1 MIQRVDGKS
10 PAKPKTAYI
19 HPMSVVIGDVKLGE
33 YSSVWPCAVIR
44 ADIAEIII
52 GDYTNI
58 QDGCLLH
65 TNELKLKIGNRVAVG
80 HGAILHSCDIGD
92 NTLIGMG
99 AIVLDAA
106 QIGENCMIGAGAVI
120 PKGKVIPPGSVVIGN
135 PYRIIREV
143 TEEDIEDMK
152 NRIEEYLALAKT
164 YIRTGN
170 II

>member
-1 MIQRVDGKS
+1 MIQRLEGKS
-10 PAKPKTAYI
+10 PVRPKTAYI
-19 HPMSVVIGDVKLGE
+19 HPASVVIGDVKLGE

-44 ADIAEIII
+44 GDISEIVI
-52 GDYTNI
+52 GDYSNI

-65 TNELKLKIGNRVAVG
+65 TTEFKLKVGNRVTVG

-106 QIGENCMIGAGAVI
+106 QIGENCIIGAGSLI
-120 PKGKVIPPGSVVIGN
+120 PKGKVIPPGSVVVGN
-135 PYRIIREV
+135 PYKIIREV
-143 TEEDIEDMK
+143 NEEDIAYIK
-152 NRIEEYLALAKT
+152 AAYEEYLKLAKSF
-164 YIRTGN
+164 IRTGD